1 MREYLLKYLWMKGK
15 GYDIFNL
22 FSNVL
27 GKNMCVCVCVCV
39 CVYAHIYVNICVC
52 IYMKRGR
59 IW

>member
-39 CVYAHIYVNICVC
+39 YAHIYVNICVC